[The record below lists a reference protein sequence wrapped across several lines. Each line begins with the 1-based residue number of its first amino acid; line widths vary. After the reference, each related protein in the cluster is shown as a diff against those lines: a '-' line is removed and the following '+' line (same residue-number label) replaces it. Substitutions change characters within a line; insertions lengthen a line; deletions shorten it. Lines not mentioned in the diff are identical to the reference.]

1 MPIDELEQEYK
12 TVEAPTFP
20 TSQQE
25 VATQAFESA
34 VSPLRAG
41 YQDRL
46 KGTTESLAQKGIA
59 FGGVGGEGLRDVFKE
74 QQRVE
79 GQIASSLGAQLGK
92 SAMDQAFAA
101 SEAAKQRTLQKELQ
115 GAGFEFQEKEA
126 GLGRELTREQ
136 AGLGRD
142 LTREQ
147 AGLERELRRELPQKG
162 FEEAQRQREFVGEQ
176 AEQERGLR
184 REIAELGTQETER
197 QREFQAEQSVLGR
210 EFTSQE
216 SERQREFGLS
226 TQEAGQTFQAEQAAL
241 GRTFSREEGEL
252 QREFNLSTQEAGQLF
267 QAQENELGRT
277 FSREENELQREFGL
291 NTQEAAQA
299 FQAQES
305 ALGRTFSREENELQR
320 EFGLN
325 TQEAAQK
332 FEAEQSLLGR
342 TLTINESAL
351 QRDMQKWLQESD
363 IKFREKAQE
372 RELTA
377 RDRSAREDRRERR
390 YATTLELALS
400 GNVSPE
406 DAQRELEYYLG
417 PDAELTTNDER
428 DLQNIAASAG
438 LSVDDYTKIR
448 NAIGTE
454 QGKFIFGSHWED
466 ELGNIVDPGT
476 EGASEVENIS
486 MLIDDPVKSRRMSQA
501 LVEASLKAQKDL
513 SDEQIAQQKGLI
525 AQQGREER
533 KTQKE
538 GDLVGNI
545 WRWATGEKG

>member
-12 TVEAPTFP
+12 TVAAPTLP
-20 TSQQE
+20 TSQQD

-41 YQDRL
+41 YQERL

-115 GAGFEFQEKEA
+115 SAGFEFQEKEA
-126 GLGRELTREQ
+126 GLGRE
-136 AGLGRD
+136 

-184 REIAELGTQETER
+184 REIAELGTQESRR
-197 QREFQAEQSVLGR
+197 QREFQAEQAVLGR
-210 EFTSQE
+210 DFTSE
-216 SERQREFGLS
+216 EAERQRQFGLS
-226 TQEAGQTFQAEQAAL
+226 TQEAGQAFQAEQAAL
-241 GRTFSREEGEL
+241 GRTFSREESEL
-252 QREFNLSTQEAGQLF
+252 QREY
-267 QAQENELGRT
+267 
-277 FSREENELQREFGL
+277 GL

-363 IKFREKAQE
+363 IKFREEAQE
-372 RELTA
+372 RELSSRERSE
-377 RDRSAREDRRERR
+377 RDSRRERR

-417 PDAELTTNDER
+417 PDAELTTRDER

-486 MLIDDPVKSRRMSQA
+486 MLIDDPVKSRRMHQA
-501 LVEASLKAQKDL
+501 LVDASLKAQKDL
-513 SDEQIAQQKGLI
+513 QDEQVKQQKELI
-525 AQQGREER
+525 ALKGREER

-538 GDLVGNI
+538 GDTLGNI
-545 WRWATGEKG
+545 FRFLTGEKAEEG

>member
-12 TVEAPTFP
+12 TVAAPTLP
-20 TSQQE
+20 TSQQD

-41 YQDRL
+41 YQERL

-115 GAGFEFQEKEA
+115 SAGFEFQEKEA
-126 GLGRELTREQ
+126 GLGRE
-136 AGLGRD
+136 

-162 FEEAQRQREFVGEQ
+162 FEEAQKQREFVGEQ

-197 QREFQAEQSVLGR
+197 QREFQAEQAVLGR

-216 SERQREFGLS
+216 SERQRQFGLS
-226 TQEAGQTFQAEQAAL
+226 TQEAGQAFQAEQSAL

-277 FSREENELQREFGL
+277 FSRKENELQREYGL

-305 ALGRTFSREENELQR
+305 SLGRTFSRKENELQR

-332 FEAEQSLLGR
+332 FEAEQALLGR

-363 IKFREKAQE
+363 IKFREEAQE
-372 RELTA
+372 RELSSRERSE
-377 RDRSAREDRRERR
+377 RDSRRERR

-417 PDAELTTNDER
+417 PDAELTTRDER

-486 MLIDDPVKSRRMSQA
+486 MLIDDPVKSRRMHQA
-501 LVEASLKAQKDL
+501 LVDASLKAQKDL
-513 SDEQIAQQKGLI
+513 QDEQVKQQKELI
-525 AQQGREER
+525 ALKGREER

-538 GDLVGNI
+538 GDTLGNI
-545 WRWATGEKG
+545 FRFLTGEKAEEG

>member
-1 MPIDELEQEYK
+1 MPIDELEQEYA
-12 TVEAPTFP
+12 TVEAPTLP
-20 TSQQE
+20 TSQQD

-92 SAMDQAFAA
+92 SAMDQAFAS

-115 GAGFEFQEKEA
+115 SAGFEFQEKEA
-126 GLGRELTREQ
+126 GLGRDFSREQ
-136 AGLGRD
+136 AGLGRE

-162 FEEAQRQREFVGEQ
+162 FEEAQRQREFVGDQ

-184 REIAELGTQETER
+184 REIAELGTQETQR
-197 QREFQAEQSVLGR
+197 QREFQAEQAVLGR
-210 EFTSQE
+210 DFTSE
-216 SERQREFGLS
+216 EAERQRQFGLS
-226 TQEAGQTFQAEQAAL
+226 TQEAGQAFQAEQAAL
-241 GRTFSREEGEL
+241 GRTFSREESEL
-252 QREFNLSTQEAGQLF
+252 QREFGLSTQEAGQIF
-267 QAQENELGRT
+267 QAQENE
-277 FSREENELQREFGL
+277 
-291 NTQEAAQA
+291 
-299 FQAQES
+299 
-305 ALGRTFSREENELQR
+305 LGRTFSREENELQR

-351 QRDMQKWLQESD
+351 QRDMQKWLQEYD
-363 IKFREKAQE
+363 IKFREEAQE
-372 RELTA
+372 RDLSSRERSE
-377 RDRSAREDRRERR
+377 RDSRRERR

-476 EGASEVENIS
+476 EGATKIENIS

-501 LVEASLKAQKDL
+501 LAEASLKAQKDL
-513 SDEQIAQQKGLI
+513 SDEQIKQQKALI
-525 AQQGREER
+525 ELQGREER

-538 GDLVGNI
+538 GDFVGNMF
-545 WRWATGEKG
+545 RWATGQKG